1 MKILALAHTYYMF
14 LVLAQLK
21 ETVYKDDDMDVIL
34 TDDCADSEAVFQR
47 LCEARIFRNCYYFE
61 SSKILFSQDKS
72 NISKLVNLIALV
84 GLGRKVPQ
92 TLRLEEIDF
101 RYDAFLCY
109 VVGRADE
116 QLLFNEIMKRNPH
129 AHCELF
135 EEGYVSYFDPKGVF
149 SVQKINRLS
158 WVGLLPSVMA
168 LFGKKRWLIERY
180 VSCAWCFD
188 PSLIQYQADFEIRQ
202 IPKFD
207 GGNRT
212 LLDKLNCVFR
222 YDVSAFSADYVFLED
237 SFYMNQDYTN
247 NEAYGDLELVK
258 KIYRSCRERGEF
270 LVKLHP
276 RTKDNRFQALHIP
289 TNQVNLPLELVA
301 LNGAKSKT
309 FFTVAS
315 GAPLSCL
322 LCAGMSHKIVMLY
335 KFCPGLPET
344 VTNPRFREFI
354 KTMRARYP
362 EQILIPESESE
373 LDKILETL

>member
-1 MKILALAHTYYMF
+1 MKILALAHTYYML

-21 ETVYKDDDMDVIL
+21 VTLYKDDDMDVIL
-34 TDDCADSEAVFQR
+34 TDDCADSEVVFQR
-47 LCEARIFRNCYYFE
+47 LRESRIFRNCYYFE
-61 SSKILFSQDKS
+61 SCKILFSQDKS
-72 NISKLVNLIALV
+72 NISKLVNLIALG
-84 GLGRKVPQ
+84 GLGSKVPQ
-92 TLRLEEIDF
+92 TFRLEEIDF
-101 RYDAFLCY
+101 CYDTFLCY

-116 QLLFNEIMKRNPH
+116 QFLFNEITKRNPH

-135 EEGYVSYFDPKGVF
+135 EEGYVSYFSPKGF
-149 SVQKINRLS
+149 LSVEKNNRLS
-158 WVGLLPSVMA
+158 WSGLLPSVMT
-168 LFGKKRWLIERY
+168 LFGKKRRLIERH

-188 PSLIQYQADFEIRQ
+188 PALVQYRADFEIRQ

-207 GGNRT
+207 GGNRE
-212 LLDKLNCVFR
+212 LIDKLNGVFR
-222 YDVSAFSADYVFLED
+222 YDASVFTADYVFLED
-237 SFYMNQDYTN
+237 SFYMNHDYTN

-276 RTKDNRFQALHIP
+276 RTKDNRFQPLHIP

-301 LNGAKSKT
+301 LNGAKGKT

-335 KFCPGLPET
+335 KLCPGLPDT
-344 VTNPRFREFI
+344 VTNPQFREFVETI
-354 KTMRARYP
+354 RTRYP

-373 LDKILETL
+373 LDKLLETL